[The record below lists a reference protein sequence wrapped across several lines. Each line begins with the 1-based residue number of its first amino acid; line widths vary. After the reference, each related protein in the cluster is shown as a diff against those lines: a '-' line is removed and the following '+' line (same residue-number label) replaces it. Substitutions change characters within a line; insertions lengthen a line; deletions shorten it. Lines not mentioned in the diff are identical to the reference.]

1 MPPKKK
7 AEAPAEKPIIGRFKS
22 NLKVG
27 RLLREKERARE
38 RERERERENKQQ
50 A

>member
-27 RLLREKERARE
+27 LIE
-38 RERERERENKQQ
+38 
-50 A
+50 